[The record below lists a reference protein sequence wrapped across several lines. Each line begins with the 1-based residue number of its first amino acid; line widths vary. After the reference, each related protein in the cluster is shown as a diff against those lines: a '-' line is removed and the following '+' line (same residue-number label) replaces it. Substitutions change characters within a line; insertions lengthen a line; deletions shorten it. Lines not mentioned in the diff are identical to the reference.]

1 MKLYVLFVGKGTWG
15 IGWPYIGYDEEK
27 LCKSI
32 LKRLE
37 KTFPQI
43 EFIGGKIVSKYDLKE
58 LWEIKQGIRGSDGL
72 LIYIVGNYGTN
83 PMIDSIGVEAIK
95 IGKPTILASYMY
107 GGDWGFIRMY
117 ERIRGKGFPVLPIAS
132 SNFNDVE
139 KAIRIMEGLYR
150 MRGKKILI
158 FTFDKAE
165 IVKSEEDN
173 KRLLRE
179 LSMFKERLG
188 GAVMKGFMKIL
199 SNNRVKVDV
208 HGIDQAIQWKRDED
222 KYREI
227 LKKIFG
233 LEMIRLNP
241 EKLNEYYE
249 KIDVEDAKRVAE
261 KWIKEAEK
269 IEVSHQSIVNSA
281 RLYLALKKLIKD
293 TGCDAIG
300 IECCPVI
307 LSGKMPVY
315 PCMAFSK
322 LNDEGIIATCEAD
335 MDSAVT
341 LFFGKYVINRPG
353 MMGNYALDIPHNRI
367 TYLHCTSPTRLH
379 GYNNPPLKYYIT
391 THGESHFLGVSPVIR
406 FPSGEDVTTIKISVF
421 HRKICIRYGK
431 SLGLIEDEKACR
443 DKLAVE
449 TNAVKILEKHNQE
462 IFGWHKVSFLG
473 DFREEFK
480 AAAKLLGL
488 EIVEET

>member
-83 PMIDSIGVEAIK
+83 PMIDSIGVEAMK

-165 IVKSEEDN
+165 IVRSEEDN

-188 GAVMKGFMKIL
+188 GERDAIL
-199 SNNRVKVDV
+199 LHLVKAYIAYKTGRMEKDSLATAEITSLTGGKSSTVGARLSELVSLGWVERVGRGEYRMTTL
-208 HGIDQAIQWKRDED
+208 GIRNFID
-222 KYREI
+222 EI
-227 LKKIFG
+227 L
-233 LEMIRLNP
+233 P
-241 EKLNEYYE
+241 
-249 KIDVEDAKRVAE
+249 
-261 KWIKEAEK
+261 K
-269 IEVSHQSIVNSA
+269 IE
-281 RLYLALKKLIKD
+281 
-293 TGCDAIG
+293 
-300 IECCPVI
+300 
-307 LSGKMPVY
+307 
-315 PCMAFSK
+315 
-322 LNDEGIIATCEAD
+322 
-335 MDSAVT
+335 
-341 LFFGKYVINRPG
+341 
-353 MMGNYALDIPHNRI
+353 
-367 TYLHCTSPTRLH
+367 
-379 GYNNPPLKYYIT
+379 
-391 THGESHFLGVSPVIR
+391 
-406 FPSGEDVTTIKISVF
+406 SGE
-421 HRKICIRYGK
+421 
-431 SLGLIEDEKACR
+431 KA
-443 DKLAVE
+443 
-449 TNAVKILEKHNQE
+449 
-462 IFGWHKVSFLG
+462 
-473 DFREEFK
+473 
-480 AAAKLLGL
+480 
-488 EIVEET
+488 